1 MSGDGW
7 ILRFSGPE
15 AKKGGLI
22 DDVLDEV
29 ERWFQPVG
37 EGVTA
42 SGTQLTG
49 SSQNM
54 ELATASGFHS
64 LKYHHRIR

>member
-1 MSGDGW
+1 MYLTQGLLIRREMSGDGW

-29 ERWFQPVG
+29 ERWFQPKG
-37 EGVTA
+37 KG
-42 SGTQLTG
+42 
-49 SSQNM
+49 
-54 ELATASGFHS
+54 
-64 LKYHHRIR
+64 

>member
-29 ERWFQPVG
+29 ERWFDPKG
-37 EGVTA
+37 KG
-42 SGTQLTG
+42 
-49 SSQNM
+49 
-54 ELATASGFHS
+54 
-64 LKYHHRIR
+64 